1 MRRLWR
7 MKDSKGNKIPIE
19 AINEAQRHPNGWVYK
34 IDGRFGPD
42 DHVPPEYI
50 VGAWKVDATGEIT
63 GEFIENPNYRP
74 GSSRRK

>member
-1 MRRLWR
+1 
-7 MKDSKGNKIPIE
+7 MKDSKGNEIPIA

-42 DHVPPEYI
+42 DYVPPECI
-50 VGAWKVDATGEIT
+50 VGAWKVDANGEIT

-74 GSSRRK
+74 GHSRRK